1 LKKKGVGRFRDMN
14 KQGCVPST
22 TRLETAGNACI
33 DPKSSGER
41 VVYKAT
47 AVEEK
52 DTLYLTPENHRCITP
67 VYSHPIIPC
76 WYLSRPIISL
86 IHKVSLWGP
95 RKRQRRK

>member
-52 DTLYLTPENHRCITP
+52 DTFTSPQKTTGALPQSTLTLLYPAGT
-67 VYSHPIIPC
+67 SQ
-76 WYLSRPIISL
+76 
-86 IHKVSLWGP
+86 G
-95 RKRQRRK
+95 Q